1 MILIFGKNGQVATK
15 LKAFEEVNAL
25 GRDKVDLTDPKAC
38 EHAIHFYKPQAVIN
52 AAAYTKVD
60 KAEGEEHL
68 ANVINGEAPGKMA
81 LACAKLGIPLVHI
94 STDYVF
100 DGTRTIPWAISDTP
114 NPKTAYGR
122 SKLKGEKAI
131 QATKCTYVILR
142 TSWIFSAHGNNF
154 LKTMLRLSEKRDS
167 LPVIEDQVGGPT
179 CASDVAH
186 SCVSIA
192 KQLIEDPS
200 KTGIYHFS
208 GKPDV
213 SWCKFANTIFEQA
226 GRETVATP
234 ITSSEYHTPALRPS
248 NSRLDCTFTKE
259 VFGISRPNWNDG
271 LEQILSDLEN
281 MNDNT

>member
-1 MILIFGKNGQVATK
+1 MRK
-15 LKAFEEVNAL
+15 
-25 GRDKVDLTDPKAC
+25 
-38 EHAIHFYKPQAVIN
+38 
-52 AAAYTKVD
+52 
-60 KAEGEEHL
+60 
-68 ANVINGEAPGKMA
+68 
-81 LACAKLGIPLVHI
+81 CAQTCIE
-94 STDYVF
+94 S
-100 DGTRTIPWAISDTP
+100 
-114 NPKTAYGR
+114 
-122 SKLKGEKAI
+122 
-131 QATKCTYVILR
+131 
-142 TSWIFSAHGNNF
+142 
-154 LKTMLRLSEKRDS
+154 MLRLSEKRDS

-192 KQLIEDPS
+192 KQLIDDPS